1 MIEFPEST
9 RVHRRIPKEAFYQ
22 NMELSSALKEKFV
35 SDVDRVFVENSLSA
49 ESLRLTKDSEIKEI
63 LLIMVALK
71 KKDYDSKILEAIAR
85 QIPYRIV
92 FLIAFEGEAQLA
104 LYQRKLYKTPWNKEE
119 NLTLTAEG
127 FSLNEIWDGFVE
139 KIALQESAVPEKSEL
154 TTEEKLA
161 LQARIEKLEKLV
173 QKAEAAAWKEQQP
186 KKRFTL
192 YTQLNE
198 YKRELEDLKRG

>member
-1 MIEFPEST
+1 M
-9 RVHRRIPKEAFYQ
+9 
-22 NMELSSALKEKFV
+22 
-35 SDVDRVFVENSLSA
+35 
-49 ESLRLTKDSEIKEI
+49 
-63 LLIMVALK
+63 
-71 KKDYDSKILEAIAR
+71 
-85 QIPYRIV
+85 
-92 FLIAFEGEAQLA
+92 A